1 MSNEPV
7 EVQASDSAGVTVIAE
22 PVIGR
27 RRDTHYRQVGGVRHT
42 FHVLN
47 LLRDNKTKLWVC
59 NYNDYILRSPRSCS
73 CISSDSAT
81 QEITSGRGKT
91 IAYCFFLNL
100 GQTFSIY
107 FSKNTINSDIWV
119 VSSQIVSYPQLS
131 PFFKFVQSRESLAFH
146 KPLPCPRVR
155 CRHRAGPRRIRS
167 RPQAARW
174 RSARTPRSCRS
185 RRGRCCAW
193 KGGTFQ
199 YQFKVIMN
207 NWTLSFALIFEIN
220 IR

>member
-1 MSNEPV
+1 MGL
-7 EVQASDSAGVTVIAE
+7 QL
-22 PVIGR
+22 
-27 RRDTHYRQVGGVRHT
+27 QWLHT
-42 FHVLN
+42 TFTQILFLH
-47 LLRDNKTKLWVC
+47 
-59 NYNDYILRSPRSCS
+59 ILRFSHPRNY
-73 CISSDSAT
+73 I
-81 QEITSGRGKT
+81 RKRKT

-146 KPLPCPRVR
+146 KPLPCPTAR
-155 CRHRAGPRRIRS
+155 CRRRAGPRRIRS
-167 RPQAARW
+167 RPRAARW